1 MRISDW
7 SSDVCSSDRMVSAF
21 AARQRL
27 VLGQVK
33 IDEKSNEI
41 TAIPRLLAMMDIE
54 GAVVTIDAM
63 GCQRVIAQTILDKK
77 AEYVLALKGNQTALH
92 EDVAL
97 FVAEQKERNFHECQ
111 ISQNTTVDGDHGRI
125 ETSNRKST
133 RLNS

>member
-1 MRISDW
+1 MTHSFPTRR
-7 SSDVCSSDRMVSAF
+7 SSD
-21 AARQRL
+21 L
-27 VLGQVK
+27 
-33 IDEKSNEI
+33 EKSNEI

-125 ETSNRKST
+125 ETRATTVKIG
-133 RLNS
+133 RAHV

>member
-1 MRISDW
+1 
-7 SSDVCSSDRMVSAF
+7 
-21 AARQRL
+21 
-27 VLGQVK
+27 
-33 IDEKSNEI
+33 
-41 TAIPRLLAMMDIE
+41 
-54 GAVVTIDAM
+54 M

-125 ETSNRKST
+125 ATRATTDIHKPDWLPKHHGWPGLKAVVLVNGSPETGDKAKNGRE
-133 RLNS
+133 NSMGGVGPYAEI

>member
-1 MRISDW
+1 MAIDGKTSRRSHDKAGGKAAIH
-7 SSDVCSSDRMVSAF
+7 MVSAF

-63 GCQRVIAQTILDKK
+63 GCQRVRSAEHTSELQSLLRISYAVFCLNKK
-77 AEYVLALKGNQTALH
+77 
-92 EDVAL
+92 
-97 FVAEQKERNFHECQ
+97 
-111 ISQNTTVDGDHGRI
+111 
-125 ETSNRKST
+125 
-133 RLNS
+133 

>member
-1 MRISDW
+1 MG
-7 SSDVCSSDRMVSAF
+7 SAV
-21 AARQRL
+21 AARQRFG
-27 VLGQVK
+27 LGQVK

-92 EDVAL
+92 ENVAL

-111 ISQNTTVDGDHGRI
+111 ISQNTTVDGDHGRNEKI
-125 ETSNRKST
+125 GRETS
-133 RLNS
+133 

>member
-7 SSDVCSSDRMVSAF
+7 SSDVCSSDLIFATLDAEQFQQCFVKWVASLTGTCAEVIAIDGKTSRRSHDKAGGKAAIHMVSAF

-54 GAVVTIDAM
+54 GAVVRSEEHTSELQSLMRISHAFF
-63 GCQRVIAQTILDKK
+63 CLKK
-77 AEYVLALKGNQTALH
+77 
-92 EDVAL
+92 
-97 FVAEQKERNFHECQ
+97 
-111 ISQNTTVDGDHGRI
+111 
-125 ETSNRKST
+125 
-133 RLNS
+133 

>member
-1 MRISDW
+1 MAIDGKTSRRSHDKAGGKAAIH
-7 SSDVCSSDRMVSAF
+7 MVSAF

-54 GAVVTIDAM
+54 GAVVTIDAI

-77 AEYVLALKGNQTALH
+77 AEYVLAHKGNQTALNA
-92 EDVAL
+92 DVEL
-97 FVAEQKERNFHECQ
+97 FVAEK
-111 ISQNTTVDGDHGRI
+111 TGRKLQ
-125 ETSNRKST
+125 EE
-133 RLNS
+133 

>member
-1 MRISDW
+1 
-7 SSDVCSSDRMVSAF
+7 MVSAF

-77 AEYVLALKGNQTALH
+77 AEYVLALKGNQTDLH

-97 FVAEQKERNFHECQ
+97 FVAEQKERNIHERQ
-111 ISQNTTVDGDHGRI
+111 MSQKTQDDSEQTGI
-125 ETSNRKST
+125 ESCREK
-133 RLNS
+133 RGER

>member
-1 MRISDW
+1 
-7 SSDVCSSDRMVSAF
+7 
-21 AARQRL
+21 
-27 VLGQVK
+27 
-33 IDEKSNEI
+33 
-41 TAIPRLLAMMDIE
+41 MMDIE

-111 ISQNTTVDGDHGRI
+111 ISQNQTLDRDNGRKI
-125 ETSNRKST
+125 GSASSRERVVKYVKISVAS
-133 RLNS
+133 S